1 MIVTIGKKTAKTNK
15 EDMNFLQKLIVK
27 ISNLRAV
34 KFLERLDL
42 LFFLSKQK
50 IENKS
55 IHENID
61 DEEGKVL
68 YLDTARIFFGNAIQ
82 LCFQVW
88 ILIVAF
94 AYSQSRLSQY
104 YSVGM
109 SILLIS
115 ITSIELLDIEGH
127 KNIEV
132 KVILP
137 SYIKHD

>member
-1 MIVTIGKKTAKTNK
+1 MIVTIGKKAARGNK
-15 EDMNFLQKLIVK
+15 EEKNFLQKLMIK
-27 ISNLRAV
+27 ISNLKAV

-42 LFFLSKQK
+42 LFFLTRKK
-50 IENKS
+50 IESKSVNKDL
-55 IHENID
+55 D

-82 LCFQVW
+82 LCFQAW

-94 AYSQSRLSQY
+94 AYSQSQLSQY

-109 SILLIS
+109 SVLLIS

-127 KNIEV
+127 RSIEDQV
-132 KVILP
+132 L
-137 SYIKHD
+137 